1 MSVESNTL
9 WAEWN
14 SAFETLKLAHEKLRG
29 LAHSPPEDTERTR
42 RPRNGLT
49 PEGLTIA
56 PAPKSRFDQWRR
68 TRRHYAPMTLGD
80 MREPRVV

>member
-29 LAHSPPEDTERTR
+29 LAHSPPEDTERHEATQEWVNAR
-42 RPRNGLT
+42 AAYNRACAQIP
-49 PEGLTIA
+49 
-56 PAPKSRFDQWRR
+56 
-68 TRRHYAPMTLGD
+68 
-80 MREPRVV
+80 V